1 VTTERCIEVECY
13 AGSRYPE
20 RPQALHWAGERLPVA
35 EVERQWHT
43 PDALV
48 FWVRTLD
55 GRRFQL
61 TYCEP
66 QCVWGVE
73 PLAVAHGG

>member
-1 VTTERCIEVECY
+1 MTTERCIEVECY

-35 EVERQWHT
+35 EVERQWRT

-61 TYCEP
+61 AYCES
-66 QCVWGVE
+66 QCVWRVE
-73 PLAVAHGG
+73 RLAVAHGG